1 MMRDIVDSTLHDCDC
16 GDEPSKVASQSMNWS
31 ESQDCGWDAG
41 PLDFGSKFL
50 KLSLVSAAGFVRQAS
65 ALVSS
70 SLPGLETFRLRRMCE
85 IPETKCP
92 PKSLGTICWKGCN
105 RATLTQSI
113 RVTNTSG
120 DDQVFTL
127 SATPFTGPGGVT
139 TPIHL
144 TPNGFDKLAGGAT
157 GTAEASVT
165 IPANFPAG
173 HYKTKIVVTG
183 AYEQH
188 IDVLLCV
195 YSQEQCTLDVSQ
207 GDIPT
212 HIQAHRWYHH
222 FQCVEPCFPPAKKRS
237 LDAVVPPSESRRRAR
252 K

>member
-31 ESQDCGWDAG
+31 ESQDCGCDAG

-105 RATLTQSI
+105 ERDLDAIDSRHQYLRQRTSLHIVCHTVYRAGRNHDSDQSDTERI
-113 RVTNTSG
+113 RQVGGRRHRHGRGERDDSG
-120 DDQVFTL
+120 QF
-127 SATPFTGPGGVT
+127 PGG
-139 TPIHL
+139 PL
-144 TPNGFDKLAGGAT
+144 PNQDRGDRRVRA
-157 GTAEASVT
+157 
-165 IPANFPAG
+165 
-173 HYKTKIVVTG
+173 
-183 AYEQH
+183 AY
-188 IDVLLCV
+188 
-195 YSQEQCTLDVSQ
+195 
-207 GDIPT
+207 
-212 HIQAHRWYHH
+212 
-222 FQCVEPCFPPAKKRS
+222 
-237 LDAVVPPSESRRRAR
+237 RRAALR
-252 K
+252 LQSGEMHARRVSGRHPHPHSRPPLVPSFPVRRAMFPSGQETIIGCGSPPR

>member
-1 MMRDIVDSTLHDCDC
+1 MMRDIMDSTLHDCDC
-16 GDEPSKVASQSMNWS
+16 GDVPSKVASQFMKWS
-31 ESQDCGWDAG
+31 ETQDCDCDAG

-50 KLSLVSAAGFVRQAS
+50 KLSLMSAAGFVRQAS

-70 SLPGLETFRLRRMCE
+70 SLPGWETFRLRRMCE

-105 RATLTQSI
+105 GATLTQSI

-120 DDQVFTL
+120 NEQAFTL
-127 SATPFTGPGGVT
+127 SATPFTGPGGVKI
-139 TPIHL
+139 PINL
-144 TPNGFDKLAGGAT
+144 TPNVFDKLAGGAT
-157 GTAEASVT
+157 GTSEASLT
-165 IPANFPAG
+165 IPANLPAG
-173 HYKTKIVVTG
+173 HYRTKIMVTG

-188 IDVLLCV
+188 IEVLLCV

-212 HIQAHRWYHH
+212 HIRAHRWYHH
-222 FQCVEPCFPPAKKRS
+222 FQCVEPCFPPAKRQ
-237 LDAVVPPSESRRRAR
+237 PSEPVVYPIDSIDSR
-252 K
+252 

>member
-1 MMRDIVDSTLHDCDC
+1 MTPNVENSTLHDCDC
-16 GDEPSKVASQSMNWS
+16 GDGPSKVASQSMNWS
-31 ESQDCGWDAG
+31 ASQDCDCDAG

-50 KLSLVSAAGFVRQAS
+50 KLSVLSTAGFVRQAS
-65 ALVSS
+65 ALISS
-70 SLPGLETFRLRRMCE
+70 SLPGLRTFRLRRMCE

-105 RATLTQSI
+105 GGTLTQSI

-120 DDQVFTL
+120 NEQVFTL
-127 SATPFTGPGGVT
+127 SAAPFTGPGGVT
-139 TPIHL
+139 TPINL
-144 TPNGFDKLAGGAT
+144 TPNGFKLAGGAT
-157 GTAEASVT
+157 GSAEASVT
-165 IPANFPAG
+165 IPANLPAC
-173 HYKTKIVVTG
+173 HYQTKIVVTG

-195 YSQEQCTLDVSQ
+195 YSQKQCTLDVSQ

-237 LDAVVPPSESRRRAR
+237 LDEVVLPNDSSRQAR